1 MRRRGGKRRGWLL
14 AGLLLLAAIL
24 YAEQSDW
31 VKHRLYPVAYRDD
44 IRASASSHGV
54 EPHLVA
60 AVIRVE
66 SNFRTGRVSGKGA
79 LGIMQIMPDT
89 AEWIMR
95 QAGYEGV
102 TPDHIRDRAD
112 VGIELGTWY
121 LASLL
126 RQFDGNAAAAVAAY
140 NAGPGNVRAW
150 LAEGVWDGKLESSDD
165 IPFGETRRYVQRVHY
180 FYNKYKSIYPEW

>member
-1 MRRRGGKRRGWLL
+1 M

-24 YAEQSDW
+24 YAEQSPW
-31 VKHRLYPVAYRDD
+31 VKQRLYPVAYRDD
-44 IRASASSHGV
+44 IRASALVHGV

-66 SNFRTGRVSGKGA
+66 SNFRTGRVSSKGA

-89 AEWIMR
+89 AEWIAR
-95 QAGYEGV
+95 RAGYEGV
-102 TPDHIRDRAD
+102 TPDNIRDRAD

-126 RQFDGNAAAAVAAY
+126 RQFDGNTAAAVAAY

-150 LAEGVWDGKLESSDD
+150 LAEGVWDGRLETSDD